1 MGTKN
6 NLQIIK
12 KHMVRYVQL
21 RDKFYIFLYE
31 AFEHPRESY
40 RTMGDDSGLHHKHV
54 YILICI
60 HTQI

>member
-1 MGTKN
+1 MG
-6 NLQIIK
+6 
-12 KHMVRYVQL
+12 RYVQL

-31 AFEHPRESY
+31 AFEHPYILLPRESY